1 MIYKTLGN
9 TQVKISAIG
18 QGTIGAGS
26 YQNTT
31 SERIRRRID
40 VLRLGIE
47 LGITFLDTG
56 EDYEEGHAEELLG
69 KAIKGIRGDVF
80 ISSKFKPSNNSF
92 TGVMNAIEGS
102 LRRLQTDYID
112 LYQVQWPNPLI
123 PISETMASLSNLVDQ
138 EKIRF
143 VGVSNFTQT
152 QLEEAQL
159 FFDRGKIVSVQTEYN
174 LRNRSI
180 ESDLLPYCES
190 NQINVIA
197 YSPFNQGNLYL
208 DTKEKETLS
217 TISEKYGATISQ
229 VILNWLISHPAVVA
243 VTSTMSSTHIS
254 ENAGATDF
262 KLHRKDIKTIAEAFT
277 REPILVPTDRIR
289 IIYYDIDET
298 HRIYTTLNE
307 AIENRLNLQPSPMV
321 LAQEVK
327 EGNRLKPVELVLTKD
342 KTGKY
347 DYDLTHGRSRYWAW
361 IIANG
366 PEKPIPAYI
375 IERKSLI
382 KRGE

>member
-1 MIYKTLGN
+1 MIYKTLGK
-9 TQVKISAIG
+9 TQVKVSAIG

-47 LGITFLDTG
+47 LGINFLDTG

-69 KAIKGIRGDVF
+69 KAIKGIRDHVF

-92 TGVMNAIEGS
+92 RGIMSAIEGS

-123 PISETMASLSNLVDQ
+123 PISETMAALSNLVDQ

-143 VGVSNFTQT
+143 VGVSNFTQA
-152 QLEEAQL
+152 QLEEAQS
-159 FFDRGKIVSVQTEYN
+159 FFDMGKIASVQTEYN

-190 NQINVIA
+190 NQISVIA
-197 YSPFNQGNLYL
+197 YSPFSQGNLYF
-208 DTKEKETLS
+208 TAKEREILS
-217 TISEKYGATISQ
+217 NISEKYDVTIAQ
-229 VILNWLISHPAVVA
+229 VILNWLISHSAVIA
-243 VTSTMSSTHIS
+243 ITRTMNFTNIKDDT
-254 ENAGATDF
+254 EATDF
-262 KLHRKDIKTIAEAFT
+262 KLHIRDMKIIDEVFT
-277 REPILVPTDRIR
+277 REPILVSTDRIR
-289 IIYYDIDET
+289 VINYDVDET
-298 HRIYTTLNE
+298 HCIYTTLKD
-307 AIENRLNLQPSPMV
+307 AIENRMNLQPSPMDIS
-321 LAQEVK
+321 QEVK
-327 EGNRLKPVELVLTKD
+327 MGKLLKPVELVPTKD
-342 KTGKY
+342 KTGEY
-347 DYDLTHGRSRYWAW
+347 GYDLAHGRNRYWAW

-366 PEKPIPAYI
+366 TEEPIPAYI
-375 IERKSLI
+375 ID
-382 KRGE
+382 GEKFN